1 MAGRLVLHIGPL
13 KTGTTY
19 LQEGFRARREALAD
33 LGWLYPLPGQLNQ
46 ERALWGLLGP
56 KIAWVSE
63 DQQRRHRTP
72 ARALLDETKA
82 WDGPLLVS
90 AEALCAV
97 DDEGARQTV
106 EHFPDRPVRIVI
118 TARELGGLIPSHA
131 TQKYK
136 VGHNESLSSLM
147 NRLSKERQSLSGP
160 FWRMYDIPALI
171 ERWGALDAVDEVVVV
186 TLPASGSAPGE
197 LWRRFAQAAG
207 WDDEAMLVAPE
218 VAPNLANLSPSAS
231 ESRFLRTLSLQVQR
245 LDVPRPYVH
254 GLFTMVL
261 NRGLLGRDRSER
273 GRNLQVPPGW
283 IKQVSQWAGEDIERI
298 SRTAARVVG
307 DLSDLEA
314 RIPVAGDGAR
324 DESIPTDDE
333 RESLEA
339 ASAAILAVY
348 DALLAAR
355 ASEVELGGEDAAPG
369 APGAPAASGRGA

>member
-147 NRLSKERQSLSGP
+147 NRLSRERRTLSGP

-171 ERWGALDAVDEVVVV
+171 ERWGAVEAVDEVVVV

-197 LWRRFAQAAG
+197 LWRRFAEAAG
-207 WDDEAMLVAPE
+207 WDDESMLVAPE
-218 VAPNLANLSPSAS
+218 VAPNLANLSPSAA
-231 ESRFLRTLSLQVQR
+231 ESRFLRTLSLEVQR
-245 LDVPRPYVH
+245 LDMPRPYVH

-283 IKQVSQWAGEDIERI
+283 VKQVAQWAGEDIERI
-298 SRTAARVVG
+298 ARTSARVIG
-307 DLSDLEA
+307 DLRDLEA
-314 RIPVAGDGAR
+314 RIPNFGADAR
-324 DESIPTDDE
+324 DESIPNDDE

-339 ASAAILAVY
+339 AAAAMIAVY
-348 DALLAAR
+348 DALLVSR
-355 ASEVELGGEDAAPG
+355 ASDIEFGSDDTSPEAPE
-369 APGAPAASGRGA
+369 APAAVTPSA

>member
-56 KIAWVSE
+56 KITWVSE

-106 EHFPDRPVRIVI
+106 EHFPDRAVRIVI